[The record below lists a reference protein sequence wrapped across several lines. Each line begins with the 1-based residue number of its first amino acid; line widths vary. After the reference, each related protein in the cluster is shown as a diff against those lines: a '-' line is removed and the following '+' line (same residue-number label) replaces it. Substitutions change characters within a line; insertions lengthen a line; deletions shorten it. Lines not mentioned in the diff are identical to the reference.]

1 MNSQADILYF
11 SKPYII
17 FTSCLSDNGPH
28 YHNSGVLCY
37 LSEVNR
43 AFNVTI
49 KEYNNFEAG
58 EGKSQLDSHFAHISH
73 KIVQWVCLG
82 NALESREQLAE
93 LIKVQYVQFMSYS
106 M

>member
-1 MNSQADILYF
+1 MKSQADILYF
-11 SKPYII
+11 SKPYVI
-17 FTSCLSDNGPH
+17 FTSCLLDNGPH
-28 YHNSGVLCY
+28 YHNSGVLFY

-43 AFNVTI
+43 AFNFTI

-73 KIVQWVCLG
+73 KIVRWVRLG
-82 NALESREQLAE
+82 NDLESGEQVAE
-93 LIKVQYVQFMSYS
+93 LIKVQYVHFMFYS